1 MNEIVKV
8 PFYRLKL
15 AAGEINA
22 VRDVL
27 RSGWLTTGEITRAF
41 EKEFAA
47 QVGAK
52 HAVAVNSCT
61 AALHLSLINAGVKA
75 GHEVITTPYTF
86 VATIEAILHVG
97 AKPVLVDT
105 EADSLNLDLDLAEK
119 AITSRTRALIPV
131 HVAGL
136 PCDLRRIDSIRRH
149 KGIVIVHDAAHA
161 LGASSSGLIVGATR
175 DYSCFSF
182 YATKN
187 LTTGEGGMITTASS
201 KAVDRLRMLSLHGM
215 SRGAWRR
222 YSGGGSWH
230 YQIPELGYK
239 YNISD
244 IASAL
249 GLAQLRRFDRM
260 QEKRRRLAK
269 LYRHYLEEI
278 EELELPVE
286 PPDLRHA
293 WHLYIVHLRP
303 RYRRYRDQIVEDLKK
318 RGVETSVHFIPIYL
332 HQYYRHRLKFSRRR
346 YPNSYNHYRS
356 VITLPLFV
364 DLRENEIAYIA
375 TCLKSI
381 LRSLEPKGN

>member
-1 MNEIVKV
+1 MKV

-15 AAGEINA
+15 SDAEIAA

-27 RSGWLTTGEITRAF
+27 RSGWLTTGEVTRTF

-61 AALHLSLINAGVKA
+61 AALHLSLLASGVRAGD
-75 GHEVITTPYTF
+75 EVITTPYTF
-86 VATIEAILHVG
+86 VATVEAILHAG

-105 EADSLNLDLDLAEK
+105 EKESLNLDLELAEN

-131 HVAGL
+131 HVTGL
-136 PCDLRRIDSIRRH
+136 PCDLRKLEGIRRR
-149 KGIVIVHDAAHA
+149 KSITVVHDAAHA
-161 LGASSSGLIVGATR
+161 LGAASGNRTVGATR

-187 LTTGEGGMITTASS
+187 LTSGEGGMITTAS
-201 KAVDRLRMLSLHGM
+201 KAAAERLRMLSLHGM
-215 SRGAWRR
+215 SRGAWKR

-230 YQIPELGYK
+230 YQIAELGYK

-249 GLAQLRRFDRM
+249 GLAQLRRLDQM
-260 QEKRRRLAK
+260 QMRRRKLAE
-269 LYRHYLEEI
+269 LYHHHLSNI
-278 EELELPVE
+278 QELELPIE
-286 PPDLRHA
+286 PAGVRHA

-303 RYRRYRDQIVEDLKK
+303 RYHRYRDRIIEELKE

-332 HQYYRHRLKFSRRR
+332 HQYYQRRLKLNRRQF
-346 YPNSYNHYRS
+346 PNSYNHYRG
-356 VITLPLFV
+356 VISLPFFV
-364 DLRENEIAYIA
+364 DLKEKEIAYIA
-375 TCLKSI
+375 SSLRSILSRLKS
-381 LRSLEPKGN
+381 EGN

>member
-1 MNEIVKV
+1 MDRTVKV

-15 AAGEINA
+15 TTTEINA
-22 VRDVL
+22 VGDVL
-27 RSGWLTTGEITRAF
+27 RSGWLTTGEVTRTF
-41 EKEFAA
+41 EIEFAA
-47 QVGAK
+47 HLGAK

-61 AALHLSLINAGVKA
+61 AALHLSLLASGVKA
-75 GHEVITTPYTF
+75 GDEVVTTPYTF
-86 VATIEAILHVG
+86 VATIEAILHAG

-105 EADSLNLDLDLAEK
+105 EADSLNLDLELAEK

-136 PCDLRRIDSIRRH
+136 PCNLRELETIRRR
-149 KGIVIVHDAAHA
+149 KRITIIHDAAHA
-161 LGASSSGLIVGATR
+161 LGATSGDRAVGATR

-187 LTTGEGGMITTASS
+187 LTTGEGGMITTAS
-201 KAVDRLRMLSLHGM
+201 KTAAELLRMLSLHGM
-215 SRGAWRR
+215 SRGAWKR
-222 YSGGGSWH
+222 YSGGSSWH

-249 GLAQLRRFDRM
+249 GLAQLRRFDKM
-260 QEKRRRLAK
+260 QKKRRSIAE
-269 LYRHYLEEI
+269 LYHHHLSEI

-286 PPDLRHA
+286 PADVRHA
-293 WHLYIVHLRP
+293 WHLYIVHLHP
-303 RYRRYRDQIVEDLKK
+303 RYRRYRERIVEELKK

-332 HQYYRHRLKFSRRR
+332 HQYYRRRLKLSRRG
-346 YPNSYNHYRS
+346 YPNSYNHYSS
-356 VITLPLFV
+356 VISLPFFV

-375 TCLKSI
+375 SCLKSI
-381 LRSLEPKGN
+381 LSGLKSKR